1 MLFSSA
7 VCTILFR
14 SGPLTRPLH
23 VHSPGTFLIDYVRVW
38 QKKGQTDVTCDP
50 ESHPTADYINQYME
64 YYTNRE

>member
-1 MLFSSA
+1 MLFALLPLLSQSQ
-7 VCTILFR
+7 
-14 SGPLTRPLH
+14 PLTPNRLH

-50 ESHPTADYINQYME
+50 ESHPTADYINKYME